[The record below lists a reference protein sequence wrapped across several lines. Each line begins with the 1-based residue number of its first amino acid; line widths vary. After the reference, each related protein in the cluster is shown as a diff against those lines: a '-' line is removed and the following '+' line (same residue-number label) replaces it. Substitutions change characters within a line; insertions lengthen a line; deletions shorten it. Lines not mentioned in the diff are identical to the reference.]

1 MNDKDREAFDYWWH
15 REANHSTVRPSET
28 WQAACELKNKQI
40 SSLEAEKQKLFIKL
54 SKELEAEKAKV
65 SKLKEEN
72 EKLKECIRF
81 YATGDTQFDCE
92 YVDVQGGL
100 VFKSGSYARQL
111 LKKL

>member
-1 MNDKDREAFDYWWH
+1 MKDKDKEEFVNWYKNKESEFDNCKEAF
-15 REANHSTVRPSET
+15 
-28 WQAACELKNKQI
+28 QAACEYKDKQI
-40 SSLEAEKQKLFIKL
+40 NSLEVEKQKLFVKL

-81 YATGDTQFDCE
+81 YAAGDTQFDCE

>member
-1 MNDKDREAFDYWWH
+1 MKYLA
-15 REANHSTVRPSET
+15 
-28 WQAACELKNKQI
+28 L
-40 SSLEAEKQKLFIKL
+40 LFIIACSPSYKKL

-81 YATGDTQFDCE
+81 YAAGDTQFDCE

-111 LKKL
+111 LKKV